1 MENASFLAND
11 QRGGCCVP
19 AGEGTMRNLVFANVT
34 SAARVIALAAALVV
48 TAMLVDRASAAPLPP
63 QEAAIASAPRPYTG
77 QEVTFR
83 NDRGPVNLAGTL
95 SLPNGKGPFPA
106 VLLIAASGPEGRDEE
121 AGGHRVFVVLADH
134 LLHEGIAVLRY
145 DKRGVGSSSGTF
157 ATASFEDLVS
167 DAAVAFRYLKGR
179 PEVDRHRVGIIGH
192 SEGGSIAPAVAAGDQ
207 EVAFVVA
214 MAGSGLRG
222 EFRITE
228 MQAYMAKESGAS
240 SGQQAMIR
248 ALCQKIFRTVKGTP
262 DDAVANER
270 ISALI
275 DEANAA
281 KVLTEEQA
289 KGTRQLM
296 TVKFVRQ
303 ELNDD
308 PIKYLKSVHVPV
320 LALVGS
326 LDRIVPPEP
335 YVAAMRPVL
344 NTIPGSKVQILPG
357 LNHLMQTA
365 RTGSPREFSVIK
377 ESISPL
383 ALQVIGDWVGAQVK
397 PAPH

>member
-1 MENASFLAND
+1 
-11 QRGGCCVP
+11 
-19 AGEGTMRNLVFANVT
+19 MRDTVFANAI
-34 SAARVIALAAALVV
+34 SAARIFALAVPLVV
-48 TAMLVDRASAAPLPP
+48 AAVFVDRASGAPLPP
-63 QEAAIASAPRPYTG
+63 QEAAIASAPRPYTNE
-77 QEVTFR
+77 EVTFT

-95 SLPNGKGPFPA
+95 SLPKGKGPFPA
-106 VLLIAASGPEGRDEE
+106 VLLVAAAGPEGRDEE

-145 DKRGVGSSSGTF
+145 DKRGVGSSSGNF
-157 ATASFEDLVS
+157 AAASFEDLVS

-192 SEGGSIAPAVAAGDQ
+192 SEGGSIAPAVAAGDKD
-207 EVAFVVA
+207 VAFVVA
-214 MAGSGLRG
+214 MAGSGLSG
-222 EFRITE
+222 EFRITQ
-228 MQAYMAKESGAS
+228 MQAYMAQESGAS
-240 SGQQAMIR
+240 SEQQAKIR
-248 ALCQKIFRTVKGTP
+248 TLCRQIFRTVKATP

-275 DEANAA
+275 DETVAA
-281 KVLTEEQA
+281 KGVTGEQA
-289 KGTRQLM
+289 KAMGQLM
-296 TVKFVRQ
+296 TVEFVRT

-308 PIKYLKSVHVPV
+308 PIRYLKKVHVPV

-326 LDRIVPPEP
+326 LDRIVPAAP

-344 NTIPGSKVQILPG
+344 STIPGSKVQLLPG

-365 RTGSPREFSVIK
+365 QTGSPREFSVIK

-397 PAPH
+397 KHD

>member
-1 MENASFLAND
+1 
-11 QRGGCCVP
+11 
-19 AGEGTMRNLVFANVT
+19 
-34 SAARVIALAAALVV
+34 
-48 TAMLVDRASAAPLPP
+48 
-63 QEAAIASAPRPYTG
+63 
-77 QEVTFR
+77 
-83 NDRGPVNLAGTL
+83 
-95 SLPNGKGPFPA
+95 
-106 VLLIAASGPEGRDEE
+106 
-121 AGGHRVFVVLADH
+121 
-134 LLHEGIAVLRY
+134 VLRY

-326 LDRIVPPEP
+326 LDRIVPPEL

-383 ALQVIGDWVGAQVK
+383 ALQVIGDWVGAHVK